1 MAAVRDVEHKN
12 PERVAAGLKAVLH
25 NPNTTAQARQ
35 NAHERLVAMGVA
47 TEPLTDKDTGLK
59 ADAKAHE
66 HHVLGGYKATLK
78 SAYLHT
84 LTQCRAGVDHALISD
99 PNVSEAAKL
108 HAEEVLHEHGE

>member
-35 NAHERLVAMGVA
+35 NAHDRLVAMGVA
-47 TEPLTDKDTGLK
+47 TEPLGDKDAGTK

-78 SAYLHT
+78 SAYT
-84 LTQCRAGVDHALISD
+84 LTEWRARVDHTLISD

-108 HAEEVLHEHGE
+108 HAEEMLHEHGE